1 LLTLLYLFLSWF
13 PFRSNPAPALRLFT
27 PITPDSFASA
37 RVILAVPLA
46 LLSIYVGEKL
56 GERLRPQV
64 IRVIYNW
71 AFLLALTAGC
81 DLLLTGQW
89 SSLNM
94 LSE

>member
-1 LLTLLYLFLSWF
+1 
-13 PFRSNPAPALRLFT
+13 
-27 PITPDSFASA
+27 
-37 RVILAVPLA
+37 